1 MLFDDTIITPVLQM
15 RELRNKETRTLAQD
29 ILEWAGKVKLQFLLF
44 YLLGGVLTTI
54 QFFEEMLFR
63 QEIIWKGLITTP

>member
-54 QFFEEMLFR
+54 QFFKEMFR
-63 QEIIWKGLITTP
+63 QEII

>member
-29 ILEWAGKVKLQFLLF
+29 ILKWAGKVKLQFLLF

-54 QFFEEMLFR
+54 QFFKEMFR
-63 QEIIWKGLITTP
+63 QEII